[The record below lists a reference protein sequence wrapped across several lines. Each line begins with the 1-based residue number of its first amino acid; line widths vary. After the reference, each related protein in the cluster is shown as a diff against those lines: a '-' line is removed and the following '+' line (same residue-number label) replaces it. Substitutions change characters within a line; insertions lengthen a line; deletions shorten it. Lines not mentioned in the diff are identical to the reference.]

1 MSKKPNTKGG
11 RLASFRRQPEAFGG
25 AKKGVVI
32 CETCNIFYYKKSWH
46 HDGDTFIAA
55 RANKDIPVSF
65 AVCPACKLIKSKQC
79 LGKITVKNIPAA
91 QKTDLLNLIKGYG
104 ERAFDR
110 DPLERLISSVV
121 SGSSVTVKTTN
132 NQLAQRLGKKIKET
146 FNKVKLTTAYM
157 RQPGDVANVTIEFLA
172 K

>member
-11 RLASFRRQPEAFGG
+11 RLTSPRRPKEMFGG

-32 CETCNIFYYKKSWH
+32 CETCNIFYYKKGWH
-46 HDGDTFIAA
+46 HDADKFISV

-65 AVCPACKLIKSKQC
+65 ATCPACALIKSRQFKGQ
-79 LGKITVKNIPAA
+79 ITVKNVPSA
-91 QKTDLLNLIKGYG
+91 QKTDLLNLVKGYC

-110 DPLERLISSVV
+110 DPLERLISV
-121 SGSSVTVKTTN
+121 SAAGSSVTVKTTN
-132 NQLAQRLGKKIKET
+132 NQLAQRLGKKIKDA
-146 FNKVKLTTAYM
+146 FNKVKLTTAYL
-157 RQPGDVANVTIEFLA
+157 REPGDVANVTIEFLA